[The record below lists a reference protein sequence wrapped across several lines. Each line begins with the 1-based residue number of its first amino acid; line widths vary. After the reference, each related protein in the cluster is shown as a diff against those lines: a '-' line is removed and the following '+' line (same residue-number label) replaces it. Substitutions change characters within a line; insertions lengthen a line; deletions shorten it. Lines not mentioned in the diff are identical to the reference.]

1 MDLYLSV
8 SKRKQRKKKKVKSKP
23 SEQEIRK
30 IDSKDKS
37 YTNVL

>member
-1 MDLYLSV
+1 MSV
-8 SKRKQRKKKKVKSKP
+8 SKRKQRKKKKKMVKSKP